1 MTKTRVLVVL
11 CAALIAVASCKKKE
25 GEEGGAKDQPA
36 AADKMAG
43 GDKMAGSDKT
53 AGGDKMAGG
62 DKAAPAAGGAI
73 STPADYEAK
82 STDLM
87 TKISA
92 VFTADGKDC
101 DKLGADLG
109 KFFTDNKATFDAID
123 AFEKG
128 NADAKKAFNT
138 KTKAQQDDIGGKMNA
153 VGDACKDNK
162 AFMDAMSKV
171 PG

>member
-43 GDKMAGSDKT
+43 GDKT

-123 AFEKG
+123 AFEKS

-138 KTKAQQDDIGGKMNA
+138 KTKAQQDDIGGKMGA
-153 VGDACKDNK
+153 AGDACKDNK
-162 AFMDAMSKV
+162 AFMDMMAKI